1 MLSWLKRGFIM
12 ALAALAAY
20 LAYTR
25 LKPRPIP
32 LEALHTDGQFVS
44 VEGLRIHYRT
54 AGSGPPLILIHGI
67 FANLFG
73 WRLVFTQLAQ
83 EHTVYALDLKG
94 HGLSDKPAGGDYSP
108 FGMADLIAHFMDALS
123 IDSAA
128 VIGQSMGGAIAAALA
143 VRHPTRVQRLVLVD
157 AAGYALNY
165 HIMPLLTRVAGSAAA
180 GFVFRHTAPHRGLS
194 ARLLRNCYYEPDRT
208 CTPDVVDGYFLPL
221 LTPGATSVIA
231 PLAHDFGQTSI
242 AHRLKEIQ
250 APTLIIWGQFDA
262 VIPMHWGYRF
272 KQDIANAELVV
283 IPKCGHCP
291 HEEEPEQ
298 FLETVKG
305 FLQRADTADLR
316 PPSESDTAANN

>member
-1 MLSWLKRGFIM
+1 MLSWLKRGLIV
-12 ALAALAAY
+12 ATAAVVAY
-20 LAYTR
+20 VTYTR
-25 LKPRPIP
+25 LRPRPIP
-32 LEALHTDGQFVS
+32 TESLRTDGRFVT
-44 VEGLRIHYRT
+44 VEGLQIHYRT

-73 WRLVFTQLAQ
+73 WRHVFAQLAQ

-94 HGLSDKPAGGDYSP
+94 HGLSDKPNTGDYSP
-108 FGMADLIAHFMDALS
+108 FGMADLVAHFMDALG

-180 GFVFRHTAPHRGLS
+180 GFVFRHSAPHRKLS
-194 ARLLRNCYYEPDRT
+194 AHFLRLCYYEPDRT

-221 LTPGATSVIA
+221 LTPGANGVIA
-231 PLAHDFGQTSI
+231 PLARDFGQTSI

-250 APTLIIWGQFDA
+250 APTLIIWGQYDA

-272 KQDIANAELVV
+272 QQDIANAELVV
-283 IPKCGHCP
+283 FPKCGHCP
-291 HEEEPEQ
+291 HEEEPEK
-298 FLETVKG
+298 FLETVNG
-305 FLQRADTADLR
+305 FLQRAAEDLGSPNESRTTAN
-316 PPSESDTAANN
+316 T